1 MTTLIDPTQ
10 SALANA
16 TDVTPR
22 SPVETPEQ
30 HRQSNRVKLVDRLK
44 SHNELSQLLSASG
57 VDRLWIIGPEAQGN
71 PMPTLLISLQSTHEG
86 EVPPYSRRQI
96 SSLLATIMGKSC
108 LSVPW
113 AIYQSHQQYGI
124 EITPGT
130 SGQRVSAPPTLIAH
144 QGQTPQLEVP
154 A

>member
-10 SALANA
+10 TALANA

-22 SPVETPEQ
+22 SPVETPAQ

-96 SSLLATIMGKSC
+96 SSLLATLLGKSC

-113 AIYQSHQQYGI
+113 AVYQGHRHYGI
-124 EITPGT
+124 EI
-130 SGQRVSAPPTLIAH
+130 APWTNTVQHTQPTHRQA
-144 QGQTPQLEVP
+144 VM